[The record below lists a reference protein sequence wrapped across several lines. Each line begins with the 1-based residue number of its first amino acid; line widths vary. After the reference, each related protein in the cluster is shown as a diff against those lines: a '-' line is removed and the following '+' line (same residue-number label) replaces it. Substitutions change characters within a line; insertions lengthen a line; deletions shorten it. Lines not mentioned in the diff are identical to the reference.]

1 MASSP
6 NAPVFALVDKIGWFG
21 RYTGYEALPQFMPG
35 VVSQIRPRSTVLRRV
50 VGGLYSRAKRWPPR
64 NQVATFSE
72 LELLFRWS
80 RTRGGIAHTL
90 YGEQHLQFFTRWE
103 RAPRSWVTTIHLP
116 PSQWNE
122 DSLSQ
127 LRHVQ
132 SSLILYRRDIPFFEQ
147 FIGAGRVRFVHHGVD
162 IDFFQPAQTPLSNR
176 LLFAGTYLRN
186 PMMLARVIERLHR
199 SRPELQ
205 FDLLVPL
212 HGRGQA
218 GFEKLE
224 NHPAIAW
231 HSGLS
236 DEQLRELYQ
245 RSQLLLLPMNES
257 GANTAVVEALACG
270 LPIVTT
276 DVGGIRDYGGGTIFP
291 IVPNDDDDAMIA
303 LVERYLA
310 NPVWRNEVGRA
321 GRRFAETTLAWPLIA
336 ARHLEAYQELA
347 R

>member
-1 MASSP
+1 MKRP
-6 NAPVFALVDKIGWFG
+6 DVLALVDKIGWFG
-21 RYTGYEALPQFMPG
+21 RHTGYEMLPRFLPG
-35 VVSQIRPRSTVLRRV
+35 VEVRQVRPRPTFITRA
-50 VGGLYSRAKRWPPR
+50 VGKAYCIAKGWAPR
-64 NQVATFSE
+64 DQTATFSE
-72 LELLFRWS
+72 LESLVRAHRS
-80 RTRGGIAHTL
+80 PGGFVHVL
-90 YGEQHLQFFTRWE
+90 YAENHLQFFTRWR
-103 RAPRSWVTTIHLP
+103 RAPRNWLVTLHLP
-116 PSQWNE
+116 PSQWSRQQQ
-122 DSLSQ
+122 DQ
-127 LRHVQ
+127 LGHVQ
-132 SSLILYRRDIPFFEQ
+132 SALVLYQRDIAFFEQ
-147 FIGAGRVRFVHHGVD
+147 FIGTGRVRFVHHGVD
-162 IDFFQPAQTPLSNR
+162 TDFFRPAARPETSS

-186 PMMLARVIERLHR
+186 PLMLARVIERLHER
-199 SRPELQ
+199 RPSLR

-212 HGRGQA
+212 HGRTQT
-218 GFEKLE
+218 GFEPLQQ
-224 NHPAIAW
+224 HPAVTW
-231 HSGLS
+231 HAGLS
-236 DEQLRELYQ
+236 DEQLRDLYQ

-321 GRRFAETTLAWPLIA
+321 GRHFAETTLAWPLIA